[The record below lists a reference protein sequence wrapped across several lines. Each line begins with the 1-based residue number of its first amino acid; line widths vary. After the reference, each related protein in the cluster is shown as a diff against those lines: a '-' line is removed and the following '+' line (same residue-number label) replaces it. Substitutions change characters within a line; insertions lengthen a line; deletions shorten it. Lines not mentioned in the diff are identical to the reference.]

1 MFSGRSYK
9 KYCKTVTPPVVSF
22 VNAGSS
28 KSSYIK
34 MVKINNNQD
43 SIQGLVDTGCD
54 VCLIKS
60 SIAKQ
65 LNLNVSPTTR
75 QLTVYGNN
83 PINVVSGITSV
94 TLKVDNVMEVVDL
107 WVVEDFAQSYDLL
120 VGRSFTDRDNV
131 TFIKTKNEVIFE
143 YDYIFKFDD
152 DIFCPTK
159 STRLV
164 VNC

>member
-1 MFSGRSYK
+1 MSREVRKNVKNEVRCYNYQLTGRISRYCKALCKPFKCALCFQEGHTK
-9 KYCKTVTPPVVSF
+9 KYCKTVTPPVISF
-22 VNAGSS
+22 VNADSS

-107 WVVEDFAQSYDLL
+107 WVVEDFALKAMIY
-120 VGRSFTDRDNV
+120 
-131 TFIKTKNEVIFE
+131 
-143 YDYIFKFDD
+143 
-152 DIFCPTK
+152 
-159 STRLV
+159 
-164 VNC
+164 